1 MKIPFKYYK
10 NKNIMVVTDKEL
22 TDFVI
27 DTLQFAK
34 NNVSKNLN
42 ENYGLKDIKE
52 YLLYG
57 VLRCF
62 EKIKVFKSDYF
73 TCDTECGK
81 FFWSVTTEK
90 DGILLS
96 SYLLNTDT
104 DEITPYIAY
113 KISEIEEYSCRTYI
127 YLFNSIDIIMDS
139 ETQEISTLLKLLLFI
154 VKLVQ
159 IQQSKGE
166 L

>member
-73 TCDTECGK
+73 TCDT
-81 FFWSVTTEK
+81 
-90 DGILLS
+90 
-96 SYLLNTDT
+96 
-104 DEITPYIAY
+104 
-113 KISEIEEYSCRTYI
+113 
-127 YLFNSIDIIMDS
+127 
-139 ETQEISTLLKLLLFI
+139 
-154 VKLVQ
+154 
-159 IQQSKGE
+159 
-166 L
+166 